1 VFDPDRSRTLALVAV
16 GLVVTA
22 AAVGIAVGAGAVDG
36 QALLIED
43 VETGEE
49 SLSVPV
55 EENSTVTIAYTH
67 SVEKTPVR
75 DVYAVRDAGLVM
87 TRMEFQSFGAG
98 LPSTVDVERSDGG
111 SFVYHPP
118 DRRTEALL
126 VATSPVAG
134 HELVV
139 DGERYDLVELAD
151 GGSVRLRVTTRLRI
165 RNDTGQY

>member
-1 VFDPDRSRTLALVAV
+1 MFDPDRSRTLALVAV

-22 AAVGIAVGAGAVDG
+22 AAVGIAVGAGAAEE
-36 QALLIED
+36 QALVVED
-43 VETGEE
+43 DGGETL
-49 SLSVPV
+49 LSVPV
-55 EENSTVTIAYTH
+55 EENTTVTVAYTH

-75 DVYAVRDAGLVM
+75 DVYAVREGDLVM
-87 TRMEFQSFGAG
+87 TRMEFESFGAG
-98 LPSTVDVERSDGG
+98 LPSTVDVERDADG
-111 SFVYHPP
+111 SFVYYPHNQ
-118 DRRTEALL
+118 RTEELV

-165 RNDTGQY
+165 